1 MIMIRQILLFIC
13 TACTGLL
20 LAAPDLSAQ
29 LIGPIPDRYE
39 TLRQNSVTSL
49 DASGNMLWIGPGLNR
64 IDEGSPDIFV
74 PQSAD
79 SVFDGRGRVFSLE
92 VDQNRVVAGLGYNTE
107 TDDESVQT
115 GLGFYE
121 SVDNGASWRF
131 IPFPLD
137 PQPESDSCTPSSVG
151 PPCDQEFT
159 YGGETYIRT
168 RITVPQQSPPFE
180 TEFSGNT
187 ILAAAWASG
196 IIRSRDSGDT
206 WEHLILPPS
215 SASELT
221 PDDTYRW
228 TSRAGDEGTVERY
241 DPRFDNNLLGFG
253 LLIDSNDRVWAG
265 TAAGINI
272 SDNALTAPIDSVR
285 WRREAAD
292 GTIDG
297 LLGNWVVNIREQ
309 PGTDRVWMSTWNA
322 TSSPDDRFG
331 LVSTDDGGLTF
342 SHYLEG
348 ERVNDIG
355 FFNGSVFVAADR
367 GLFISSDNGD
377 TWLRIDQIQSPNQI
391 IARDASYFAISA
403 TDERLWVG
411 TSDGLASTRDGGETW
426 SILRVDLPLEGGNIY
441 QEDAPNVSTYAYP
454 NPYSPDVHDV
464 IRIKYETSSAGRST
478 LRIFDFGMNLVY
490 DRTSDGSTQPG
501 AYEFIWNGTD
511 NSGRVPAT
519 GAYIYVIDTPDGRV
533 DGKILLTD

>member
-1 MIMIRQILLFIC
+1 MKQRLLIVSAIYF
-13 TACTGLL
+13 LL
-20 LAAPDLSAQ
+20 VADLSAQ
-29 LIGPIPDRYE
+29 HFGPIPDRYE

-49 DASGNMLWIGPGLNR
+49 EAGGNMLWIGPGLNR
-64 IDEGSPDIFV
+64 IEEGSPDIFV
-74 PQSAD
+74 PESAD
-79 SVFDGRGRVFSLE
+79 SVFNGRGRVFSLE
-92 VDQNRVVAGLGYNTE
+92 VDQDRIVAGLGYNTE
-107 TDDESVQT
+107 TGDESVQT
-115 GLGFYE
+115 ALGFYE
-121 SVDNGASWRF
+121 SVDNGASWQF

-151 PPCDQEFT
+151 PPCDQEFM
-159 YGGETYIRT
+159 YGRETYIRT

-180 TEFSGNT
+180 TEFSGST
-187 ILAAAWASG
+187 VLAATWASG
-196 IIRSRDSGDT
+196 IIRSRDNGDS
-206 WEHLILPPS
+206 WERLILPPS
-215 SASELT
+215 TASELT
-221 PDDTYRW
+221 PENRYRW

-253 LLIDSNDRVWAG
+253 LLIDKDGRVWAG

-272 SDNALTAPIDSVR
+272 SDNALTAPADSVR
-285 WRREAAD
+285 WQREVAD
-292 GTIDG
+292 GSVNG

-309 PGTDRVWMSTWNA
+309 PASGRIWMSTWNA
-322 TSSPDDRFG
+322 TSSLDDRFG
-331 LVSTDDGGLTF
+331 LVSTDDGGQTF
-342 SHYLEG
+342 RHYLEG

-355 FFNGSVFVAADR
+355 FFNGSVFVAADQ
-367 GLFISSDNGD
+367 GLFISSDDGA
-377 TWLRIDQIQSPNQI
+377 TWLRIDQISSPNQI

-403 TDERLWVG
+403 TDEQLWVG

-454 NPYSPDVHDV
+454 NPYSPDVHDIV
-464 IRIKYETSSAGRST
+464 RIKYETSSAGRSK

-490 DRTSDGSTQPG
+490 EQSSNGLNQPG